1 MSKNNFLFT
10 SESVS
15 EGHPDKVCDRI
26 SDMVV
31 DSYLS
36 KDPVSRVA
44 CETLTTTNKVVLAG
58 ETRGPKINKDEL
70 INKVRDCIKDI
81 GYDQK
86 GFSWKTANI
95 ETHLHEQSTDIAMG
109 VDSKDNKDEGAGDQG
124 IMFGFACKETE
135 DLMPAPIHFSHKILR
150 LMAQDRKEGIL
161 KGIEP
166 DSKSQVSMLYE
177 NNKPTKVTSVVIST
191 QHSKDLDQE
200 KVRELIVPY
209 IQKSIPKN
217 YIKDLKSEEIY
228 INPTGQFIIGGPDG
242 DTGLT
247 GRKIIV
253 DTYGGAAPHGGG
265 AFSGKD
271 PTKVDRSAAYVARYL
286 AKNIVSSG
294 TSDKCLIQLAY
305 AIGVSKPLSIYVKLE
320 DGDQEKVDK
329 IKKIINENFDLSPRG
344 IREML
349 KLNNPIYEIT
359 SAYGHFGRK
368 PSNKG
373 EFSWEKTDKADL
385 FKLWTWKRR
394 IFLLKIFKL
403 WKFKMGGSPF
413 FFRRTK
419 MLNRG
424 LDKLELL
431 RIVEAVANEKS
442 IDKEL
447 VIGSMESAIQKAA
460 LTKFG
465 NDNNIE
471 VIIDRD
477 TGEIKIQKVLEV
489 VENLEDSAREIT
501 LEAAKKAFPE
511 TKEIKLGTKLYEE
524 LPQIDFGRIAAQSAK
539 QVISSRVRE
548 AEKNRQYDDF
558 IEKQGQ
564 ILSGI
569 IKRLEY
575 GNVIVDLGKAEG
587 VIKKDEL
594 IPREILKTGDRVKA
608 YCYEVKKELKGHQIF
623 LSRAHPQFLAK
634 LFFQEVPEIYEGT
647 IEIKSVARDPG
658 SRAKICV
665 HSQDSSIDPVGA
677 CVGMRGS
684 RVQTIVNELHGEKID
699 IIKWTEDLPT
709 LISESLSPAEIQ
721 KVLIDQDNKRI
732 DIILTEENL
741 SKAIGRRGQNV
752 RLASKLTNFEIDI
765 LTDKEDSERRQAEF
779 KDRTETLIK
788 NLEVDE
794 TLGQLLVSEGF
805 TSIEDIAQSSS
816 EGISKIDAIDEE
828 TAKELIKRS
837 KETLIKEKEAVA
849 LKLKELGVEEK
860 LVNLKGMTQ
869 GMLVILGQKNIKKLS
884 DFADLSS
891 DELIG
896 GFDEIKGKKVRID
909 GYLEEFSLSR
919 KEADDL
925 IMSARE
931 IVYK

>member
-1 MSKNNFLFT
+1 
-10 SESVS
+10 
-15 EGHPDKVCDRI
+15 
-26 SDMVV
+26 
-31 DSYLS
+31 
-36 KDPVSRVA
+36 
-44 CETLTTTNKVVLAG
+44 
-58 ETRGPKINKDEL
+58 
-70 INKVRDCIKDI
+70 
-81 GYDQK
+81 
-86 GFSWKTANI
+86 
-95 ETHLHEQSTDIAMG
+95 MG
-109 VDSKDNKDEGAGDQG
+109 
-124 IMFGFACKETE
+124 T
-135 DLMPAPIHFSHKILR
+135 
-150 LMAQDRKEGIL
+150 
-161 KGIEP
+161 
-166 DSKSQVSMLYE
+166 
-177 NNKPTKVTSVVIST
+177 
-191 QHSKDLDQE
+191 
-200 KVRELIVPY
+200 
-209 IQKSIPKN
+209 
-217 YIKDLKSEEIY
+217 
-228 INPTGQFIIGGPDG
+228 
-242 DTGLT
+242 
-247 GRKIIV
+247 
-253 DTYGGAAPHGGG
+253 
-265 AFSGKD
+265 
-271 PTKVDRSAAYVARYL
+271 
-286 AKNIVSSG
+286 
-294 TSDKCLIQLAY
+294 
-305 AIGVSKPLSIYVKLE
+305 
-320 DGDQEKVDK
+320 
-329 IKKIINENFDLSPRG
+329 
-344 IREML
+344 
-349 KLNNPIYEIT
+349 
-359 SAYGHFGRK
+359 
-368 PSNKG
+368 
-373 EFSWEKTDKADL
+373 
-385 FKLWTWKRR
+385 
-394 IFLLKIFKL
+394 
-403 WKFKMGGSPF
+403 SPF
-413 FFRRTK
+413 FFRRDK

-447 VIGSMESAIQKAA
+447 VIESMESAIQKAA

-465 NDNNIE
+465 NDNNIQ
-471 VIIDRD
+471 VVIDRESGD
-477 TGEIKIQKVLEV
+477 IKIQKVLDI
-489 VENLEDSAREIT
+489 VEKVEDTAREVA
-501 LEAAKKAFPE
+501 LEEAQKNDPKNNNLKVGEKVF
-511 TKEIKLGTKLYEE
+511 EE

-548 AEKNRQYDDF
+548 AEKNRQYEDF
-558 IEKQGQ
+558 IDKQGQ

-665 HSQDSSIDPVGA
+665 YSQDSSIDPVGA

-721 KVLIDQDNKRI
+721 RVLIDQDNKRI
-732 DIILTEENL
+732 DIILSEENL

-765 LTDKEDSERRQAEF
+765 LTDKEDSERRQSEF
-779 KDRTETLIK
+779 KERTETLIK

-805 TSIEDIAQSSS
+805 VSVDEIAQSNP
-816 EGISKIDAIDEE
+816 EDISKIEAIDEE
-828 TAKELIKRS
+828 TANELITRS
-837 KETLIKEKEAVA
+837 KETLVKEKEAVA
-849 LKLKELGVEEK
+849 LKLKDLGVEEK
-860 LVNLKGMTQ
+860 LINLKGMTQ
-869 GMLVILGQKNIKKLS
+869 GMLVILGQKNIKKII

-896 GFDEIKGKKVRID
+896 GYDEIKGKKIRID

-925 IMSARE
+925 IMAARE
-931 IVYK
+931 IAYN